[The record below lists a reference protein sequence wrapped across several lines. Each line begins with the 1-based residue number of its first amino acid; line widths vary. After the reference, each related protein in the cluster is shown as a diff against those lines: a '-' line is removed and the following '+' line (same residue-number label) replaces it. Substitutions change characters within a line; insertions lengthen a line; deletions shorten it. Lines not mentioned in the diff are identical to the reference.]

1 MLLVGVY
8 ARATLF
14 AMTDP
19 PTLPEGYNQLLD
31 QISTSI
37 SASQT
42 RAALGVSRELVVLYW
57 SIGREILVRQQEEGW
72 GTKVIDRLGRDL
84 QSRFPGVEGFSPR
97 NLKYMR
103 SLAEAWPDPQIV
115 PQRVALLPWGHL
127 RLLLDRIK
135 DSDARQWYLQ
145 AAVEH
150 GWSRD
155 VLAHMI
161 SGSRRERQGKSLTNF
176 RAVLPP
182 LGSDMAEQVLHDPYN
197 FDFLTL
203 TDPVRERALERGLL
217 IHLRDLLLELGRGF
231 AFIGSQVP
239 LMVGDQV
246 FYLDLLFYHVRLHCY
261 FVIELK
267 TGEFRPEYAGKLNFY
282 LSAVDGIMK
291 TERDDP
297 TIGLLLCESRNEA
310 IVELSFK
317 NIHKPIGIST
327 YTATR
332 ELPEGFAEEI
342 PSIEDLKGVVEK
354 LRKELDAARSAEMTE
369 TGEGEGLRSPLS

>member
-1 MLLVGVY
+1 MKSP
-8 ARATLF
+8 A
-14 AMTDP
+14 
-19 PTLPEGYNQLLD
+19 LPDGYNELLD
-31 QISTSI
+31 EISTRISTS
-37 SASQT
+37 QV
-42 RAALGVSRELVVLYW
+42 RAALGVSRELVLLYW
-57 SIGREILVRQQEEGW
+57 TVGREILVRQQAEGW
-72 GTKVIDRLGRDL
+72 GSKVIDRLGRDL

-127 RLLLDRIK
+127 RLLLDRVK
-135 DSDARQWYLQ
+135 DPEARQWYLQ
-145 AAVEH
+145 AALEH

-182 LGSDMAEQVLHDPYN
+182 AGSDMAEQILHDPYN

-239 LMVGDQV
+239 LPVGDQT

-267 TGEFRPEYAGKLNFY
+267 TGEFKPEYAGKLNFY

-291 TERDDP
+291 TDRDDP
-297 TIGLLLCESRNEA
+297 TIGLLLCETKNEA

-317 NIHKPIGIST
+317 NVQTPIGIST
-327 YTATR
+327 YTVTR
-332 ELPEGFAEEI
+332 ELPKSLEEEI
-342 PSIEDLKGVVEK
+342 PSIQDLKGVVDK
-354 LRKELDAARSAEMTE
+354 LRAELESTRSAAMAEP
-369 TGEGEGLRSPLS
+369 GEGK

>member
-1 MLLVGVY
+1 MNE
-8 ARATLF
+8 
-14 AMTDP
+14 P
-19 PTLPEGYNQLLD
+19 QTLPAGYSQLLD
-31 QISTSI
+31 EICVRISTS
-37 SASQT
+37 
-42 RAALGVSRELVVLYW
+42 RVCAALGVSRELVLLYW
-57 SIGREILVRQQEEGW
+57 SIGREILVRQQQEGW

-84 QSRFPGVEGFSPR
+84 QARFPGVEGFSPR

-127 RLLLDRIK
+127 RLLLDRVK
-135 DSDARQWYLQ
+135 DADARQWYLQ
-145 AAVEH
+145 AALEH

-161 SGSRRERQGKSLTNF
+161 GGQLRERQGKSLTNV
-176 RAVLPP
+176 RALLPP
-182 LGSDMAEQVLHDPYN
+182 ADSDMAEQVLRDPYN

-231 AFIGSQVP
+231 AFLGSQVP
-239 LMVGDQV
+239 LPVGDQT

-267 TGEFRPEYAGKLNFY
+267 TGDFKPEYAGKLNFY
-282 LSAVDGIMK
+282 LSAVDGILK
-291 TERDDP
+291 TDRDDP
-297 TIGLLLCESRNEA
+297 TIGLLLCETKNEA

-317 NIHKPIGIST
+317 DVQKPIGIST
-327 YTATR
+327 YTVTR
-332 ELPEGFAEEI
+332 ELPKALEQEI
-342 PSIEDLKGVVEK
+342 PSMEDLKGVVEK
-354 LRKELDAARSAEMTE
+354 LRTELEAARNAEMDE
-369 TGEGEGLRSPLS
+369 PREGK

>member
-1 MLLVGVY
+1 MKSP
-8 ARATLF
+8 A
-14 AMTDP
+14 
-19 PTLPEGYNQLLD
+19 LPDGYNELLD
-31 QISTSI
+31 EISTRISTS
-37 SASQT
+37 QV
-42 RAALGVSRELVVLYW
+42 RAALGVSRELVLLYW
-57 SIGREILVRQQEEGW
+57 AVGREILVRQQAEGW
-72 GTKVIDRLGRDL
+72 GSKVIDRLGSDL

-127 RLLLDRIK
+127 RLLLDRVK
-135 DSDARQWYLQ
+135 EPEARQWYLQ
-145 AAVEH
+145 AALEH

-182 LGSDMAEQVLHDPYN
+182 AGSDMAEQILHDPYN

-239 LMVGDQV
+239 LPVGDQT

-267 TGEFRPEYAGKLNFY
+267 TGEFKPEYAGKLNFY

-291 TERDDP
+291 TDRDDP
-297 TIGLLLCESRNEA
+297 TIGLLLCETKNEA

-317 NIHKPIGIST
+317 NVQTPIGIST
-327 YTATR
+327 YTVTR
-332 ELPEGFAEEI
+332 ELPKILEEDI
-342 PSIEDLKGVVEK
+342 PSIQDLKGVVDK
-354 LRKELDAARSAEMTE
+354 LRAELESTRSATMAEP
-369 TGEGEGLRSPLS
+369 GEGK

>member
-1 MLLVGVY
+1 MQSP
-8 ARATLF
+8 A
-14 AMTDP
+14 
-19 PTLPEGYNQLLD
+19 LPDGYNELLD
-31 QISTSI
+31 EISTRISTS
-37 SASQT
+37 QV
-42 RAALGVSRELVVLYW
+42 RAALGVSRELVLLYW
-57 SIGREILVRQQEEGW
+57 AVGREILVRQQAEGW
-72 GTKVIDRLGRDL
+72 GSKVIDRLGSDL

-127 RLLLDRIK
+127 RLLLDRVK
-135 DSDARQWYLQ
+135 EPEARQWYLQ
-145 AAVEH
+145 AALEH

-182 LGSDMAEQVLHDPYN
+182 AGSDMAEQILHDPYN

-239 LMVGDQV
+239 LPVGDQT

-267 TGEFRPEYAGKLNFY
+267 TGEFKPEYAGKLNFY

-291 TERDDP
+291 TDRDDP
-297 TIGLLLCESRNEA
+297 TIGLLLCETKNEA

-317 NIHKPIGIST
+317 NVQTPIGIST
-327 YTATR
+327 YTVTR
-332 ELPEGFAEEI
+332 ELPKSLEEEI
-342 PSIEDLKGVVEK
+342 PSIQDLKGVVDK
-354 LRKELDAARSAEMTE
+354 LRAELESTRSATMAEP
-369 TGEGEGLRSPLS
+369 GEGK

>member
-1 MLLVGVY
+1 MIEPF
-8 ARATLF
+8 T
-14 AMTDP
+14 P
-19 PTLPEGYNQLLD
+19 PEGYPQLLD
-31 QISTSI
+31 EIVSRISTSRV
-37 SASQT
+37 
-42 RAALGVSRELVVLYW
+42 RAALGVSRELVLLYW
-57 SIGREILVRQQEEGW
+57 SIGREILVRQESEGW
-72 GTKVIDRLGRDL
+72 GARVIDRLGQDL
-84 QSRFPGVEGFSPR
+84 QARFPGVEGFSPR

-103 SLAEAWPDPQIV
+103 SLAQAWPDASIV

-127 RLLLDRIK
+127 RLLLDRVK
-135 DSDARQWYLQ
+135 EPNARQWYLQ
-145 AAVEH
+145 AALQH

-161 SGSRRERQGKSLTNF
+161 GGQVRERQGKSLTNF

-182 LGSDMAEQVLHDPYN
+182 ADSDMAEQVLRDPYN

-203 TDPVRERALERGLL
+203 TDPVRERALEHGLL

-231 AFIGSQVP
+231 AFLGSQVP
-239 LMVGDQV
+239 LPVGDQM

-267 TGEFRPEYAGKLNFY
+267 TGDFKPEYAGKLNFY
-282 LSAVDGIMK
+282 LSAVDGEMK

-297 TIGLLLCESRNEA
+297 TIGLLLCETRNEA

-317 NIHKPIGIST
+317 DVKKPIGVST
-327 YTATR
+327 YTVTR
-332 ELPEGFAEEI
+332 ELPKGLEHDI

-354 LRKELDAARSAEMTE
+354 LRTELEAARKQEMDE
-369 TGEGEGLRSPLS
+369 PREGK